1 MTDPDTAAPTRHL
14 SISYVVLIAVGM
26 VVGAG
31 IFKSP
36 ALVAQN
42 VGTPLAVYGVWIF
55 GGLITMIGALCY
67 SELSTAYPHAGG
79 DYHFLTKAYGTTF
92 GFSFAWARFAII
104 NTGSIALL
112 GFVIGD
118 YLNLVWNLG
127 PHGPALYAF
136 GAVVIMTAFNLRGTQ
151 GGVAADYVITCLEV
165 LGLLMLAAA
174 AAWLVL
180 QAIPPTTI
188 GSGNP
193 PDLAGVGY
201 GLVFVLLA
209 FGGWSEMATLSAE
222 IKITRNGPNQSMVI
236 ALVSAV
242 AIITALYLLAN
253 WALLRGLGIE
263 GLARSETPAADLM
276 VRAFGP
282 DAGILLAIGVAA
294 AAITSIN
301 GTMIVGARTTYA
313 AAHDREAFSWIAT
326 WDRARG
332 IPSQAFLA
340 QGAVS
345 IALVALGA
353 FYHGFATLVDYTAP
367 VYWAYLTASGLA
379 VIRLRQTQ
387 PHFSRPFKVPF
398 YPFLPLFFAASSAAM
413 LWSSLNYVKVGA
425 LFGVGV
431 VAVGIGLALITKPL
445 KVKMMKSTGQ
455 NTNKPV

>member
-1 MTDPDTAAPTRHL
+1 MIEPDSAAPTRHL

-42 VGTPLAVYGVWIF
+42 VGSPMAVYGVWIL
-55 GGLITMIGALCY
+55 GGLISLIGALCY
-67 SELSTAYPHAGG
+67 GELSTAYPHAGG
-79 DYHFLTKAYGTTF
+79 DYHFLTKAYGPTF

-136 GAVVIMTAFNLRGTQ
+136 GAVVIMTAFNLRGTH
-151 GGVAADYVITCLEV
+151 GGVAADYAITCLEV
-165 LGLLMLAAA
+165 LGLFMLAAA

-180 QAIPPTTI
+180 HTIPPATL
-188 GSGNP
+188 GSGSP
-193 PDLAGVGY
+193 PNLVGVGY

-222 IKITRNGPNQSMVI
+222 IKNSEHGPKQGMVI

-242 AIITALYLLAN
+242 AIITLLYLLAN

-263 GLARSETPAADLM
+263 GLARSQTPAADLM
-276 VRAFGP
+276 ARAFGP
-282 DAGILLAIGVAA
+282 QAGALLAIGVAA

-301 GTMIVGARTTYA
+301 GTIIVGARTTYA
-313 AAHDREAFSWIAT
+313 AAHDRKGFSWVAH

-332 IPSQAFLA
+332 IPSQAILA

-353 FYHGFATLVDYTAP
+353 FYQGFATLVDYTAP

-379 VIRLRQTQ
+379 VIRLRQAQ
-387 PHFSRPFKVPF
+387 PNHPRPFKVPF
-398 YPFLPLFFAASSAAM
+398 YPFLPLLFAASSAAM

-425 LFGVGV
+425 LFGIGV
-431 VAVGIGLALITKPL
+431 VAVGVGLALVTRPSKVEVLKP
-445 KVKMMKSTGQ
+445 TGHDA
-455 NTNKPV
+455 NKPV